1 MKKISLAII
10 GLGLVALVSCNGSS
24 TDTKGSLQDEKPKVK
39 LTTVKGQ
46 DIPQTEVFSGTV
58 ESDVKNNISPNMQ
71 VRIRKIHFD
80 VGDYVQRGQVVV
92 SLDESSQQQM
102 KLQIQSQ
109 ITQTQS
115 QLAQMQNQQ
124 AEFNRTAELYNIG
137 GASKSEYDAAQ
148 TQLTVQ
154 KNAVAAQESQLKVL
168 QTQLAQLNQNT
179 NLVSPISG
187 VVTARNY
194 DDGDMYNGTPVLT
207 IEQLNPVKLKVNIS
221 ETHFKDVSVGMDVD
235 VDMDAYVGEVFAGKI
250 STIYPSVDQN
260 THTFPIEITIVNSE
274 GKVRPGM
281 FGRATIDFG
290 SLYHVV
296 VPDGAIVKQVGAGDR
311 YVYIYKGGKV
321 YYTKIELGQHLG
333 DSYEVVS
340 GVNPDDQIVYSG
352 MSKLANGKEVTVE
365 Q

>member
-1 MKKISLAII
+1 MKKISLVII
-10 GLGLVALVSCNGSS
+10 GLGLLMITSCNNGS
-24 TDTKGSLQDEKPKVK
+24 DNKAGMQDEKPKVK
-39 LTTVKGQ
+39 LATVKGQ
-46 DIPQTEVFSGTV
+46 NIPQTEVFAGTV

-80 VGDYVQRGQVVV
+80 IGDYVKKGQVVV

-115 QLAQMQNQQ
+115 QIAQMQNQQ

-137 GASKSEYDAAQ
+137 GASKSEYEAAQ

-154 KNAVAAQESQLKVL
+154 KNAVASQQNQLKVL
-168 QTQLAQLNQNT
+168 QTQLSQLSQNT

-221 ETHFKDVSVGMDVD
+221 ETHFKDVSVGMLVD
-235 VDMDAYVGEVFAGKI
+235 VDLDAYGDEIFAGKVA
-250 STIYPSVDQN
+250 TICPAIDQN
-260 THTFPIEITIVNSE
+260 THTFPIEIAIVNTDN
-274 GKVRPGM
+274 KVHPGM
-281 FGRATIDFG
+281 FGRATINFG
-290 SLYHVV
+290 DEYRVV
-296 VPDGAIVKQVGAGDR
+296 VPDAAIVKQVGAGDR
-311 YVYIYKGGKV
+311 YVYIYKNGKV
-321 YYTKIELGQHLG
+321 AYTKVELGKHLG
-333 DSYEVVS
+333 DNYEIIS
-340 GVNPDDQIVYSG
+340 GVNPEDQVVIAG
-352 MSKLANGKEVTVE
+352 MSRLANGKEVQVE
-365 Q
+365 K